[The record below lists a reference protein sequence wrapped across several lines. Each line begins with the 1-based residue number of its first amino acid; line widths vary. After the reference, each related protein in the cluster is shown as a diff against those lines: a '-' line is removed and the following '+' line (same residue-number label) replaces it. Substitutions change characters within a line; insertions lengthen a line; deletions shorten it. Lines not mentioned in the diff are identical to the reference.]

1 MRILEETTLN
11 WLARALSS
19 SVGKKYVM
27 GLTGLFLCFF
37 LVVHLA
43 GNLLIYVSQEAY
55 DHYAH
60 TLHSNPEFLIIA
72 EVLLYAAFLAH
83 LIIAITLTKQN
94 AAARKQQY
102 AMKQTK
108 IEGRQLYQFGLS
120 PDSTMFATGV
130 VVLAFII
137 YHVSEIKFAM
147 LYGDSF
153 EGLEPYEQAMY
164 ALDQTLTQI
173 IYTIGSIFVG
183 IHVSHG
189 LASACQSIG
198 FNHPKYTPCI
208 QWFSKV
214 FGFVVAL
221 GFASFGIMRAFKLLH

>member
-1 MRILEETTLN
+1 MN

-37 LVVHLA
+37 LVVHLS
-43 GNLLIYVSQEAY
+43 GNLLMYAGSEAY

-60 TLHSNPEFLIIA
+60 TLHSNPELLLIA
-72 EVLLYAAFLAH
+72 EVLLYVAFLAH
-83 LIIAITLTKQN
+83 LIVAITLTRQN
-94 AAARKQQY
+94 AAARNDRY
-102 AMKQTK
+102 AVKQTK
-108 IEGRQLYQFGLS
+108 VKGRVVNVLGLT
-120 PDSTMFATGV
+120 PDNTMFATGV

-137 YHVSEIKFAM
+137 YHVSEIKFEM

-153 EGLEPYEQAMY
+153 EKLAPYDQAMY
-164 ALDQTLTQI
+164 ALGHGLTQVV
-173 IYTIGSIFVG
+173 YTIGSIFVG

-208 QWFSKV
+208 KSFSKF
-214 FGFVVAL
+214 FGIAVAI
-221 GFASFGIMRAFKLLH
+221 GFSSFGIMRAFHVLQ